1 MTLKRYTFAPLILV
15 GCLMQPASAE
25 QDPDHHVCADSR
37 QRIGEQIK
45 EARLQGDKGRRSTL
59 EEQLR
64 QINKRCR
71 GVVPVQPNHLAIE
84 KATRVAGEREAQL
97 REALGTGDPARIEL
111 SKRQLDHARQELK
124 AAKR

>member
-1 MTLKRYTFAPLILV
+1 MILRRYTFAPLLLV
-15 GCLMQPASAE
+15 ACLMQLASAE
-25 QDPDHHVCADSR
+25 QDPDHVCADAR

-45 EARLQGDKGRRSTL
+45 EARLQGDKARRSTL
-59 EEQLR
+59 EEHLR
-64 QINKRCR
+64 QINTHCK

>member
-1 MTLKRYTFAPLILV
+1 MILRRYTFAPLLLI
-15 GCLMQPASAE
+15 GCFMPLANAE
-25 QDPDHHVCADSR
+25 HDPDHVCADAR

-45 EARLQGDKGRRSTL
+45 EARLKGDKARRGTL
-59 EEQLR
+59 EEHLR
-64 QINKRCR
+64 QINKHCK

-97 REALGTGDPARIEL
+97 REALGTGDPAKIGL

>member
-1 MTLKRYTFAPLILV
+1 MIFRRYTFSPLLLV
-15 GCLMQPASAE
+15 ACLMQLASAE
-25 QDPDHHVCADSR
+25 QDPDHVCADSR

-45 EARLQGDKGRRSTL
+45 EARLQGDKARRSTL
-59 EEQLR
+59 EEHLR
-64 QINKRCR
+64 QINKHCR